1 MNDVNLPVKAK
12 DKKKKSE
19 TKNCYVI
26 DPRRT
31 RVLVDT
37 RNGDEP
43 QISLCIAQ
51 QMNAKP
57 LGKCTNKMLI
67 KTVRPEF
74 IQHGDLWL
82 TKYKVCF
89 LRQLCTLCLSALVVC
104 PTRYKTYMYV
114 YEQNVHTKAND

>member
-12 DKKKKSE
+12 DKKKKKSE

-43 QISLCIAQ
+43 QISLCIA
-51 QMNAKP
+51 
-57 LGKCTNKMLI
+57 
-67 KTVRPEF
+67 
-74 IQHGDLWL
+74 
-82 TKYKVCF
+82 
-89 LRQLCTLCLSALVVC
+89 
-104 PTRYKTYMYV
+104 
-114 YEQNVHTKAND
+114 